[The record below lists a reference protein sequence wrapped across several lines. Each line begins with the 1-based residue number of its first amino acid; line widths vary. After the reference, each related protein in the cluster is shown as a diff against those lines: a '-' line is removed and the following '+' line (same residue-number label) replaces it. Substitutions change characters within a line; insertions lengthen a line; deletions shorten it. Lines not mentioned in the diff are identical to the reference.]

1 MRIDFEKDYEV
12 AVVGGGIAGVAAALA
27 AARKGKKTV
36 LIEKTVLLGGLA
48 TSGLVYI
55 YLPLC
60 DGNGT
65 QVTFGICEELIK
77 LSLKYGPGE
86 IPEGWRDEQDAVEQK
101 RYRCCF
107 SPAAFILAIDE
118 VLLEAG
124 VDIWLDTLVCD
135 AVLDENKQ
143 VKAVEVENESG
154 RGKINAECFID
165 ASGSGIT
172 ARKVGGAC
180 YDEVN
185 YTSVWALEYDKNKN
199 ALADKVS
206 MFVGGCSSFANP
218 EMLPT
223 FRKID
228 GKMVSD
234 FVLSGRQILR
244 DHYQKEYS
252 SNGVEKNELF
262 ALKVPAMPQFR
273 KTYAVKGKKTLDNE
287 QHSTR
292 FSDSIGLAADWRK
305 SGYVWEIPY
314 GTLVPETLKGVLTAG
329 RCISSIGDAWE
340 ITRVIPCAALTGEAA
355 GTAAAMAVDR
365 NITPDQLDISELQE
379 ELRGKGFAIHLAD
392 LGL

>member
-1 MRIDFEKDYEV
+1 MRIDFEKNYEV
-12 AVVGGGIAGVAAALA
+12 AVIGGGIAGVAAALA
-27 AARKGKKTV
+27 AARKGKKTILV
-36 LIEKTVLLGGLA
+36 EKTVLLGGLA

-86 IPEGWRDEQDAVEQK
+86 IPEGWQKEKNAVEQK

-107 SPAAFILAIDE
+107 SPASFILAIDE
-118 VLLEAG
+118 ILLEAG

-135 AVLDENKQ
+135 TVLDADKRI
-143 VKAVEVENESG
+143 KAVEVENESG
-154 RGKINAECFID
+154 RGRINAECFID

-172 ARKVGGAC
+172 ARKAGAVC

-185 YTSVWALEYDKNKN
+185 YTSVWALEYDKNKTV
-199 ALADKVS
+199 LADKID
-206 MFVGGCSSFANP
+206 MFVGGCSSFANL
-218 EMLPT
+218 EGLPT
-223 FRKID
+223 FRRID

-244 DHYQKEYS
+244 EHYRKEYEA
-252 SNGVEKNELF
+252 NGARRNELF

-273 KTYAVKGKKTLDNE
+273 KTYAVKGKKTLDSE
-287 QHSTR
+287 QHSTC
-292 FSDSIGLAADWRK
+292 FADSIGLAADWRK

-314 GTLVPETLKGVLTAG
+314 GSLVPETLKGLLTSG

-365 NITPDQLDISELQE
+365 NITPDQLNVSELQD
-379 ELRGKGFAIHLAD
+379 ELRKEGFAIHLD
-392 LGL
+392 ELGI